1 MRVQENF
8 EHFATEGLSCEEM
21 SLSTE
26 QQPYLEPVKAE
37 TIIYV
42 FSRIK

>member
-8 EHFATEGLSCEEM
+8 EHFATEGLSCEKM

-26 QQPYLEPVKAE
+26 NSL
-37 TIIYV
+37 IYV
-42 FSRIK
+42 SSRVK